1 MTADTDWTPGT
12 DLDAAAARV
21 AALWREYR
29 SGPVPTRLDEM
40 MVRYAGGAGG
50 YVLDLEL
57 LAREWI
63 ISRASSAGSHPEP
76 EGSTALP

>member
-1 MTADTDWTPGT
+1 MTDTGT

-21 AALWREYR
+21 SALWREYR

-40 MVRYAGGAGG
+40 MERYAGGAGG

-57 LAREWI
+57 LARDWI
-63 ISRASSAGSHPEP
+63 ASRASSAP
-76 EGSTALP
+76 EGVAPQ